1 MFSSCD
7 EGGRRR
13 LFYVRFLKLVLGRV
27 VMRKVFGWSAV
38 SLLVLGGVANAQ
50 VVQPRQPNVRPGTQP
65 GNVQQPGAVQPG
77 NAQRQPGGNQ
87 NQQHQHQ
94 QSDQQIAEVIVACN
108 RAEVEMAKFAMPKLQ
123 SSEAKEV
130 ATMLIKDHTE
140 TANKFSKWA
149 GQGANVNTSTQPGA
163 GSREEGRREDGRRE
177 ENRNEEG
184 RNDRR
189 DDDQSRTAPAAA
201 PNATAAAAN
210 QTALQQGA
218 AQPGQPANQP
228 GTIRPGQPAQPGQPA
243 ANQPHVALKP
253 ATGGVDWVAI
263 HREVANE
270 CVESSKKE
278 LSRYDGNEFDKA
290 FLGHQTGGHLA
301 SIANLKVL
309 KRHASSELGSE
320 IDGAIEGAESHLK
333 KLRELMEEKKD
344 EKNK

>member
-1 MFSSCD
+1 
-7 EGGRRR
+7 
-13 LFYVRFLKLVLGRV
+13 
-27 VMRKVFGWSAV
+27 MRKVFGWSAV
-38 SLLVLGGVANAQ
+38 SLLVLGGVASAQ

-65 GNVQQPGAVQPG
+65 GNVQQPGTVQPG

-123 SSEAKEV
+123 SSEAKEI

-149 GQGANVNTSTQPGA
+149 GQGGTVNTSTQSGV
-163 GSREEGRREDGRRE
+163 GSREEGRRE
-177 ENRNEEG
+177 ENRNDEG

-189 DDDQSRTAPAAA
+189 DDDQSRTAPKAT
-201 PNATAAAAN
+201 ATAAS

-218 AQPGQPANQP
+218 APGQPANQP
-228 GTIRPGQPAQPGQPA
+228 GTIRPGQPTQPGQPA
-243 ANQPHVALKP
+243 ANQPRVALKP
-253 ATGGVDWVAI
+253 ATGGLDWVAI

-270 CVESSKKE
+270 CLESSKKE